1 MVSDTASPRGV
12 MEFKQS
18 LAQRI
23 IIAFALMSALVAG
36 CFAMGIVATVHLVE
50 EKLISAGLGGDLTR
64 LLLMDSVNDWNH
76 RPEPDQLFYFSGGP
90 GDFELPKDLRH
101 LEPGFHEV
109 FRGPLSYHAM
119 VEIVDGRHYVLLQDQ
134 SDFEERE
141 RVLFAVVLV
150 GFVLALAL
158 AIFLGWILARRVMAP
173 VVRLARQ
180 VRHRDQLLGL
190 APPLAPDYAADEVGE
205 LAVAFDATL
214 GRLRDALTRERMFT
228 SDVSHELRTPLM
240 VLASSCELLL
250 ENPALDQRARAQV
263 ERVARACE
271 EMRDLVQT
279 FLMLARTQRD
289 DLALYPQL
297 TLHGAAQQLI
307 SLWREP
313 IERKGL
319 TLDYLP
325 GEPSETAYNA
335 TFLYAVM
342 GNLLR
347 NALHYTETGF
357 IRLTLREGGFMVEDS
372 GVGIPE
378 EKREAMFQPFV
389 RGTEQRGEG
398 LGLGLSLVQRICE
411 NQGWSVSLDTM
422 EPNGCRFSVDMGLRL
437 GKDPMRL
444 PSTNVQPV

>member
-1 MVSDTASPRGV
+1 

-36 CFAMGIVATVHLVE
+36 SFALGIVATVHVVE
-50 EKLISAGLGGDLTR
+50 EKLISAGLGGDLNR
-64 LLLMDSVNDWNH
+64 LLLMDSVSDWSH
-76 RPEPDQLFYFSGGP
+76 RPEPDQLFYFSNGR

-101 LEPGFHEV
+101 LDPGFHEV
-109 FRGPLSYHAM
+109 FRDELSYHAM
-119 VEIVDGRHYVLLQDQ
+119 VEIVDGRRYVLLQDQ

-141 RVLFAVVLV
+141 RVLFAVALV

-158 AIFLGWILARRVMAP
+158 AVFLGWILARRVMAP

-214 GRLRDALTRERMFT
+214 GRLRQALTRERLFT

-263 ERVARACE
+263 ERIARACE

-279 FLMLARTQRD
+279 FLMLARTQRED
-289 DLALYPQL
+289 AGMAPKVSLDTVAE
-297 TLHGAAQQLI
+297 QLI

-313 IERKGL
+313 IESRGL
-319 TLDYLP
+319 TLLFES
-325 GEPSETAYNA
+325 GQPSTTCYNA
-335 TFLYAVM
+335 TFLHAVM

-347 NALHYTETGF
+347 NALHYTDQGF
-357 IRLTLREGGFMVEDS
+357 IRLTLEAEGFVVEDS

-389 RGTEQRGEG
+389 RGNEQRGEG

-411 NQGWSVSLDTM
+411 NQGWSVSLSNM
-422 EPNGCRFSVDMGLRL
+422 EPNGCRFRVDL
-437 GKDPMRL
+437 
-444 PSTNVQPV
+444 NVAPR

>member
-1 MVSDTASPRGV
+1 

-18 LAQRI
+18 LSQRI

-36 CFAMGIVATVHLVE
+36 AFAMGIVATVHLVE
-50 EKLISAGLGGDLTR
+50 EKLISAGLGGDLQR
-64 LLLMDSVNDWNH
+64 LLLMDNVSDWSH

-101 LEPGFHEV
+101 LDAGFHEV
-109 FRGPLSYHAM
+109 FREQLSYHAM
-119 VEIVDGRHYVLLQDQ
+119 VEIVDGRRYVLLQDQ

-150 GFVLALAL
+150 GFVLSLAL
-158 AIFLGWILARRVMAP
+158 AVFLGWVLARKVMAP

-214 GRLRDALTRERMFT
+214 GRLRQALTRERLFT

-250 ENPALDQRARAQV
+250 ENPGLDQRGRAQV
-263 ERVARACE
+263 ERIARASE
-271 EMRDLVQT
+271 EMRELVQT
-279 FLMLARTQRD
+279 FLMLARAQRED
-289 DLALYPQL
+289 AGSAPQQNLAQVADGLL
-297 TLHGAAQQLI
+297 SI
-307 SLWREP
+307 WREP
-313 IERKGL
+313 IESKGL
-319 TLDYLP
+319 QLLFEP
-325 GEPSETAYNA
+325 GNPPDTCFNA
-335 TFLYAVM
+335 TLLGAVM

-347 NALHYTETGF
+347 NACHYTEHGF
-357 IRLTLREGGFMVEDS
+357 IRLTLIDHGFIVEDS

-389 RGTEQRGEG
+389 RGNEKRGEG

-411 NQGWSVSLDTM
+411 NQGWEVRLSTV
-422 EPNGCRFSVDMGLRL
+422 EPNGCRFEVTLGLR
-437 GKDPMRL
+437 
-444 PSTNVQPV
+444 

>member
-1 MVSDTASPRGV
+1 

-36 CFAMGIVATVHLVE
+36 AFAMGIVATVHLVE
-50 EKLISAGLGGDLTR
+50 EKLISAGLGGDLQR
-64 LLLMDSVNDWNH
+64 LLLMDNMSEWSH

-90 GDFELPKDLRH
+90 GDFELPRDLRH
-101 LEPGFHEV
+101 LGAGFHEV
-109 FRGPLSYHAM
+109 FREQLSYHAM

-150 GFVLALAL
+150 GFVLSLAL
-158 AIFLGWILARRVMAP
+158 AVFLGWVLARKVMAP

-214 GRLRDALTRERMFT
+214 VRLRKALNRERLFT

-250 ENPALDQRARAQV
+250 ENPGIDQRGRAQV
-263 ERVARACE
+263 ERIARACE
-271 EMRDLVQT
+271 EMRELVQT
-279 FLMLARTQRD
+279 FLMLARAQHEAAGMSPQVTLQQVTE
-289 DLALYPQL
+289 DLL
-297 TLHGAAQQLI
+297 G
-307 SLWREP
+307 LWREP
-313 IERKGL
+313 IEAKGL
-319 TLDYLP
+319 QLILEPGQPLP
-325 GEPSETAYNA
+325 MRYNA
-335 TFLYAVM
+335 TLLHAVM

-347 NALHYTETGF
+347 NALHYTDSGF
-357 IRLTLREGGFMVEDS
+357 IRLTLLPTGFLVEDS

-378 EKREAMFQPFV
+378 EKREAMFEPFV
-389 RGTEQRGEG
+389 RGSENRGEG

-411 NQGWSVSLDTM
+411 NQGWSVSLTTR
-422 EPNGCRFSVDMGLRL
+422 EPTGCRFQVELSPISV
-437 GKDPMRL
+437 
-444 PSTNVQPV
+444 

>member
-1 MVSDTASPRGV
+1 
-12 MEFKQS
+12 MEFRQS
-18 LAQRI
+18 LSQRI

-36 CFAMGIVATVHLVE
+36 AFAMGIVATVHLVE
-50 EKLISAGLGGDLTR
+50 EKLISAGLGGDLQR
-64 LLLMDSVNDWNH
+64 LLLMDNVSDWSH

-101 LEPGFHEV
+101 LDSGFHEV
-109 FRGPLSYHAM
+109 FREQLSYHAM
-119 VEIVDGRHYVLLQDQ
+119 VEVVDGRRYVLLQDQ

-150 GFVLALAL
+150 GFVLSLAL
-158 AIFLGWILARRVMAP
+158 AVFLGWVLARKVMAP

-190 APPLAPDYAADEVGE
+190 APPLAPDYAKDEVGE

-214 GRLRDALTRERMFT
+214 GRLRQALTRERLFT

-250 ENPALDQRARAQV
+250 ENPAIDQRGRSQV
-263 ERVARACE
+263 ERIARASE
-271 EMRDLVQT
+271 EMRELVQT
-279 FLMLARTQRD
+279 FLMLARAQREDVGMSPQQNITQVAD
-289 DLALYPQL
+289 
-297 TLHGAAQQLI
+297 
-307 SLWREP
+307 SLLCVWREP
-313 IERKGL
+313 IESKGL
-319 TLDYLP
+319 QLQFEP
-325 GEPSETAYNA
+325 GNPPQTSYNA
-335 TFLYAVM
+335 TLLTAVM

-347 NALHYTETGF
+347 NACHYTEQGF
-357 IRLTLREGGFMVEDS
+357 IRLTLTAQGFVVEDS

-389 RGTEQRGEG
+389 RGKENRGEG

-411 NQGWSVSLDTM
+411 NEGWAVRLSTM
-422 EPNGCRFSVDMGLRL
+422 EPNGCRFEVDL
-437 GKDPMRL
+437 GVSDPR
-444 PSTNVQPV
+444 

>member
-1 MVSDTASPRGV
+1 

-18 LAQRI
+18 LSQRI

-36 CFAMGIVATVHLVE
+36 AFAMGIVATVHLVE
-50 EKLISAGLGGDLTR
+50 EKLISAGLGGDLQR
-64 LLLMDSVNDWNH
+64 LLLMDNVSDWSH

-101 LEPGFHEV
+101 LDAGFHEV
-109 FRGPLSYHAM
+109 FREQLSYHAM
-119 VEIVDGRHYVLLQDQ
+119 VEIVDGRRYVLLQDQ

-150 GFVLALAL
+150 GFVLSLAL
-158 AIFLGWILARRVMAP
+158 AVFLGWVLARKVMAP

-214 GRLRDALTRERMFT
+214 GRLRQALTRERLFT

-250 ENPALDQRARAQV
+250 ENPGLDQRGRAQV
-263 ERVARACE
+263 ERIARASE
-271 EMRDLVQT
+271 EMRELVQT
-279 FLMLARTQRD
+279 FLMLARAQRED
-289 DLALYPQL
+289 AGSAPQQNLAQVADGLL
-297 TLHGAAQQLI
+297 SI
-307 SLWREP
+307 WREP
-313 IERKGL
+313 IESKGL
-319 TLDYLP
+319 QLLFEP
-325 GEPSETAYNA
+325 GNPSDTCFNA
-335 TFLYAVM
+335 TLLGAVM

-347 NALHYTETGF
+347 NACHYTEHGF
-357 IRLTLREGGFMVEDS
+357 IRLTLIDHGFIVEDS

-389 RGTEQRGEG
+389 RGNEKRGEG

-411 NQGWSVSLDTM
+411 NQGWEVRLSTV
-422 EPNGCRFSVDMGLRL
+422 EPNGCRFEVTLGLR
-437 GKDPMRL
+437 
-444 PSTNVQPV
+444 

>member
-1 MVSDTASPRGV
+1 
-12 MEFKQS
+12 MEFRQS

-36 CFAMGIVATVHLVE
+36 SFALGIVATVHVVE
-50 EKLISAGLGGDLTR
+50 EKLISAGLGGDLNR
-64 LLLMDSVNDWNH
+64 LLLMDSVSDWSH
-76 RPEPDQLFYFSGGP
+76 RPEPDQLFYFSNGR

-101 LEPGFHEV
+101 LDPGFHEV
-109 FRGPLSYHAM
+109 FRNDLSYHAM
-119 VEIVDGRHYVLLQDQ
+119 VEIVDGRRYVLLQDQ

-141 RVLFAVVLV
+141 RVLFAVALV

-158 AIFLGWILARRVMAP
+158 AVFLGWILARKVMAP

-214 GRLRDALTRERMFT
+214 GRLRQALTRERLFT

-263 ERVARACE
+263 ERIARACE

-279 FLMLARTQRD
+279 FLMLARTQRED
-289 DLALYPQL
+289 AGMAPKVSLDAV
-297 TLHGAAQQLI
+297 ADQLI

-313 IERKGL
+313 IESKGL
-319 TLDYLP
+319 TLLFEP
-325 GEPSETAYNA
+325 GQPSTTCYNA
-335 TFLYAVM
+335 TFLHAVM

-347 NALHYTETGF
+347 NALHYTDQGF
-357 IRLTLREGGFMVEDS
+357 IRLTLEAEGFVVEDS

-389 RGTEQRGEG
+389 RGNEQRGEG

-411 NQGWSVSLDTM
+411 NQGWSVSLSNM
-422 EPNGCRFSVDMGLRL
+422 EPNGCRFRVDLKMAPR
-437 GKDPMRL
+437 
-444 PSTNVQPV
+444 

>member
-1 MVSDTASPRGV
+1 

-36 CFAMGIVATVHLVE
+36 AFAMGIVATVHLVE
-50 EKLISAGLGGDLTR
+50 EKLISAGLGGDLQR
-64 LLLMDSVNDWNH
+64 LLLMDNMSEWSH
-76 RPEPDQLFYFSGGP
+76 RPEPDQLFYFTGGP
-90 GDFELPKDLRH
+90 GDFDLPKDLRH
-101 LEPGFHEV
+101 LDAGFHEV
-109 FRGPLSYHAM
+109 FREQLSYHAM

-150 GFVLALAL
+150 GFVLSLAL
-158 AIFLGWILARRVMAP
+158 AVFLGWVLARKVMAP

-214 GRLRDALTRERMFT
+214 GRLRQALNRERLFT

-240 VLASSCELLL
+240 VLATSCELLL
-250 ENPALDQRARAQV
+250 ENPALDHRGRAQV
-263 ERVARACE
+263 ERIARACE
-271 EMRDLVQT
+271 EMRELVQT
-279 FLMLARTQRD
+279 FLMLARAQREAAGMAPQMTLRQVAE
-289 DLALYPQL
+289 DLL
-297 TLHGAAQQLI
+297 G
-307 SLWREP
+307 LWREP
-313 IERKGL
+313 IEAKGL
-319 TLDYLP
+319 ELIHEPGNPLDTP
-325 GEPSETAYNA
+325 YNA
-335 TFLYAVM
+335 TLLHAVM

-347 NALHYTETGF
+347 NALHYTDRGF
-357 IRLTLREGGFMVEDS
+357 IRLTLLPTGFLVEDS

-378 EKREAMFQPFV
+378 EKREAMFEPFV
-389 RGTEQRGEG
+389 RGNEQRGEG

-411 NQGWSVSLDTM
+411 NQGWTVSLSHM
-422 EPNGCRFSVDMGLRL
+422 EPNGCRFHVELTLSN
-437 GKDPMRL
+437 P
-444 PSTNVQPV
+444 

>member
-1 MVSDTASPRGV
+1 

-64 LLLMDSVNDWNH
+64 LLLMDSVNDWSH

-119 VEIVDGRHYVLLQDQ
+119 VEVVDGRHYVLLQDQ

-289 DLALYPQL
+289 DLALNPQL
-297 TLHGAAQQLI
+297 TLQGAAQQLI

-319 TLDYLP
+319 TLEYLP
-325 GEPSETAYNA
+325 GQPSEAAYNA

-422 EPNGCRFSVDMGLRL
+422 EPNGCRFSVDMGSRPA
-437 GKDPMRL
+437 KDPVRL

>member
-1 MVSDTASPRGV
+1 

-18 LAQRI
+18 LSQRI

-36 CFAMGIVATVHLVE
+36 AFALGIVATVHLVE
-50 EKLISAGLGGDLTR
+50 EKLISAGLGGDLQR
-64 LLLMDSVNDWNH
+64 LLLMDNVADWSH
-76 RPEPDQLFYFSGGP
+76 RPEPDQLFYFSGGR

-101 LEPGFHEV
+101 LAPGFHEV
-109 FRGPLSYHAM
+109 FREQLSYHAM
-119 VEIVDGRHYVLLQDQ
+119 VEVVDGRRYVLLQDQ

-150 GFVLALAL
+150 GFVLSLAL
-158 AIFLGWILARRVMAP
+158 AVFLGWVLARRVMAP

-214 GRLRDALTRERMFT
+214 GRLRQALNRERLFT

-250 ENPALDQRARAQV
+250 ENPAIDQRGRAQV
-263 ERVARACE
+263 ERIARACG
-271 EMRDLVQT
+271 EMRELVQT
-279 FLMLARTQRD
+279 FLMLARAQRED
-289 DLALYPQL
+289 ASMSPRATLSQVAEDLM
-297 TLHGAAQQLI
+297 G
-307 SLWREP
+307 LWGEP
-313 IERKGL
+313 IRQKGL
-319 TLDYLP
+319 ELIFDPGQPLD
-325 GEPSETAYNA
+325 TRYNA
-335 TFLYAVM
+335 TFLHAVM

-347 NALHYTETGF
+347 NALHYTEHGF
-357 IRLTLREGGFMVEDS
+357 IRLSLEPSGFVVEDS

-378 EKREAMFQPFV
+378 EKREAMFEPFV
-389 RGTEQRGEG
+389 RGNEQRGEG

-411 NQGWSVSLDTM
+411 DQGWNVTLSTM
-422 EPNGCRFSVDMGLRL
+422 EPNGCRFHVELNRHSA
-437 GKDPMRL
+437 
-444 PSTNVQPV
+444 

>member
-1 MVSDTASPRGV
+1 
-12 MEFKQS
+12 
-18 LAQRI
+18 
-23 IIAFALMSALVAG
+23 
-36 CFAMGIVATVHLVE
+36 
-50 EKLISAGLGGDLTR
+50 
-64 LLLMDSVNDWNH
+64 MDSVEDWSH

-90 GDFELPKDLRH
+90 GDFDLPKDLRH

-119 VEIVDGRHYVLLQDQ
+119 VEVVDGRHYVLLQDQ

-141 RVLFAVVLV
+141 RVLFAVVLI

-158 AIFLGWILARRVMAP
+158 AVFLGWVLARRVMAP

-263 ERVARACE
+263 ERVGRACE

-289 DLALYPQL
+289 DAGMNPQL
-297 TLHGAAQQLI
+297 SLQAAAQQLLT
-307 SLWREP
+307 LWREP
-313 IERKGL
+313 IEAKGL
-319 TLDYLP
+319 LLEYHPDNASQT
-325 GEPSETAYNA
+325 TYNA

-347 NALHYTETGF
+347 NALHYTDRGF
-357 IRLTLREGGFMVEDS
+357 IRLTLLPQGFTVEDS

-389 RGTEQRGEG
+389 RGNEQRGEG

-411 NQGWSVSLDTM
+411 NQGWTVTLDTM
-422 EPNGCRFSVDMGLRL
+422 EPNGCRFTVELRKVA
-437 GKDPMRL
+437 G
-444 PSTNVQPV
+444 

>member
-1 MVSDTASPRGV
+1 

-36 CFAMGIVATVHLVE
+36 AFAMGIVATVHLVE
-50 EKLISAGLGGDLTR
+50 EKLISAGLGGDLQR
-64 LLLMDSVNDWNH
+64 LLLMDNVSDWSH
-76 RPEPDQLFYFSGGP
+76 RPEPDQLFYFSGGR

-101 LEPGFHEV
+101 LDTGFHEV
-109 FRGPLSYHAM
+109 FRENLSYHAM
-119 VEIVDGRHYVLLQDQ
+119 VEIVDGRRYVLLQDQ

-150 GFVLALAL
+150 GFVLSLAL
-158 AIFLGWILARRVMAP
+158 AVFLGWVLARKVMAP

-214 GRLRDALTRERMFT
+214 GRLRQALTRERLFT

-250 ENPALDQRARAQV
+250 DNPGLDQRSRAQV
-263 ERVARACE
+263 ERIARACE
-271 EMRDLVQT
+271 EMRELVQT
-279 FLMLARTQRD
+279 FLMLARAQRED
-289 DLALYPQL
+289 ASMSPQQSVNQVAVGL
-297 TLHGAAQQLI
+297 LN
-307 SLWREP
+307 LWREP
-313 IERKGL
+313 IEAKGL
-319 TLDYLP
+319 RLIFEP
-325 GEPSETAYNA
+325 GDRQNTCYNA
-335 TFLYAVM
+335 TLLHAVM

-347 NALHYTETGF
+347 NALHYTEHGF
-357 IRLTLREGGFMVEDS
+357 IRLTLTANGFMVEDS

-378 EKREAMFQPFV
+378 EKREAMFEPFV
-389 RGTEQRGEG
+389 RGTEKRGEG

-411 NQGWSVSLDTM
+411 NQGWSVSLTTM
-422 EPNGCRFSVDMGLRL
+422 EPSGCRFEVQLHASV
-437 GKDPMRL
+437 
-444 PSTNVQPV
+444 SS

>member
-1 MVSDTASPRGV
+1 

-36 CFAMGIVATVHLVE
+36 AFAVGIVATVHLVE
-50 EKLISAGLGGDLTR
+50 ERLISAGLGGDLQR
-64 LLLMDSVNDWNH
+64 LLLMDNGADWSH
-76 RPEPDQLFYFSGGP
+76 RPEPDQLFYYDGGP
-90 GDFELPKDLRH
+90 GEFELAPDVKH
-101 LEPGFHEV
+101 LPVGFHEV
-109 FRGPLSYHAM
+109 FRDKLSYHAM
-119 VEIVDGRHYVLLQDQ
+119 IQVVDGRRYALLQDQ

-150 GFVLALAL
+150 GFVLSLAL
-158 AIFLGWILARRVMAP
+158 AVFLGWVLARRVMAP

-214 GRLRDALTRERMFT
+214 GRLRQALTRERLFT

-250 ENPALDQRARAQV
+250 ENPALDQRGRKQV
-263 ERVARACE
+263 ERISRASE
-271 EMRDLVQT
+271 EMRELVQT
-279 FLMLARTQRD
+279 FLMLARTQRED
-289 DLALYPQL
+289 SGMSPRL
-297 TLHGAAQQLI
+297 TLGQVAEDLVG
-307 SLWREP
+307 LWRAP
-313 IERKGL
+313 IEAKGL
-319 TLDYLP
+319 TLIFEP
-325 GEPSETAYNA
+325 GQTADTPYNA
-335 TFLYAVM
+335 TFLTAVM

-347 NALHYTETGF
+347 NALHYTDQGF
-357 IRLTLREGGFMVEDS
+357 IRLTLSPTGFVVEDS

-378 EKREAMFQPFV
+378 EKREAMFEPFV
-389 RGTEQRGEG
+389 RGNEKRGEG

-411 NQGWSVSLDTM
+411 NQGWTVSLSTM
-422 EPNGCRFSVDMGLRL
+422 EPNGCHFEVELHPR
-437 GKDPMRL
+437 
-444 PSTNVQPV
+444 N

>member
-1 MVSDTASPRGV
+1 

-36 CFAMGIVATVHLVE
+36 AFAMGIVATVHLVE
-50 EKLISAGLGGDLTR
+50 EKLISAGLGGDLQR
-64 LLLMDSVNDWNH
+64 LLLMDNMSEWSH

-101 LEPGFHEV
+101 LDAGFHEV
-109 FRGPLSYHAM
+109 FREQLSYHAM

-150 GFVLALAL
+150 GFVLSLAL
-158 AIFLGWILARRVMAP
+158 AVFLGWVLARKVMAP

-214 GRLRDALTRERMFT
+214 GRLRKALNRERLFT

-250 ENPALDQRARAQV
+250 ENPGIDQRGRAQV
-263 ERVARACE
+263 ERIARACE
-271 EMRDLVQT
+271 EMRELVQT
-279 FLMLARTQRD
+279 FLMLARAQHEAAGMSPQVTLQQVTE
-289 DLALYPQL
+289 DLL
-297 TLHGAAQQLI
+297 G
-307 SLWREP
+307 LWREP
-313 IERKGL
+313 IEAKGL
-319 TLDYLP
+319 QLILEPGQPLP
-325 GEPSETAYNA
+325 MRYNA
-335 TFLYAVM
+335 TLLHAVM

-347 NALHYTETGF
+347 NALHYTDSGF
-357 IRLTLREGGFMVEDS
+357 IRLTLLPTGFLVEDS

-378 EKREAMFQPFV
+378 EKREAMFEPFV
-389 RGTEQRGEG
+389 RGSENRGEG

-411 NQGWSVSLDTM
+411 NQGWSVSLTTR
-422 EPNGCRFSVDMGLRL
+422 EPTGCRFQVELSPISV
-437 GKDPMRL
+437 
-444 PSTNVQPV
+444 

>member
-1 MVSDTASPRGV
+1 

-36 CFAMGIVATVHLVE
+36 SFAMGIVATVHLVE
-50 EKLISAGLGGDLTR
+50 EKLISAGLGGDLNR
-64 LLLMDSVNDWNH
+64 LLLMDSVSDWSH

-90 GDFELPKDLRH
+90 GDFDLPKDLKH
-101 LEPGFHEV
+101 LESGFHEV

-119 VEIVDGRHYVLLQDQ
+119 VEVVDGRRYVLLQDQ

-150 GFVLALAL
+150 GFVLALGL
-158 AIFLGWILARRVMAP
+158 AVFLGWVLARRVMAP

-214 GRLRDALTRERMFT
+214 GRLRQALTRERMFT

-250 ENPALDQRARAQV
+250 ENPALDSRARSQV
-263 ERVARACE
+263 ERIARACE

-279 FLMLARTQRD
+279 FLMLARTQRED
-289 DLALYPQL
+289 ATMTPKVTLQSVADELIALWRGPIESKGLQL
-297 TLHGAAQQLI
+297 TVCSVMSDQSSGI
-307 SLWREP
+307 S
-313 IERKGL
+313 
-319 TLDYLP
+319 
-325 GEPSETAYNA
+325 YNA
-335 TFLYAVM
+335 TFLHAVM

-347 NALHYTETGF
+347 NALHYTDHGF
-357 IRLTLREGGFMVEDS
+357 ITLTLQSDGFLVEDS

-378 EKREAMFQPFV
+378 EKREAMFEPFV
-389 RGTEQRGEG
+389 RGNEQRGEG

-411 NQGWSVSLDTM
+411 NQGWSVSLSPM
-422 EPNGCRFSVDMGLRL
+422 EPHGCRFSVKL
-437 GKDPMRL
+437 GA
-444 PSTNVQPV
+444 V

>member
-1 MVSDTASPRGV
+1 

-36 CFAMGIVATVHLVE
+36 AFAMGIVATVHLVE
-50 EKLISAGLGGDLTR
+50 EKLISAGLGGDLQR
-64 LLLMDSVNDWNH
+64 LLLMDNMSEWSH

-101 LEPGFHEV
+101 LDAGFHEV
-109 FRGPLSYHAM
+109 FREQLSYHAM

-150 GFVLALAL
+150 GFVLSLAL
-158 AIFLGWILARRVMAP
+158 AVFLGWVLARKVMAP

-214 GRLRDALTRERMFT
+214 GRLRKALNRERLFT

-250 ENPALDQRARAQV
+250 ENPGIDQRGRAQV
-263 ERVARACE
+263 ERIARACE
-271 EMRDLVQT
+271 EMRELVQT
-279 FLMLARTQRD
+279 FLMLARAQHEAAGMSPQVTLQQVAE
-289 DLALYPQL
+289 DLL
-297 TLHGAAQQLI
+297 G
-307 SLWREP
+307 LWREP
-313 IERKGL
+313 IEAKGL
-319 TLDYLP
+319 QLIHEPGQPLP
-325 GEPSETAYNA
+325 MRYNA
-335 TFLYAVM
+335 TLLHAVM

-347 NALHYTETGF
+347 NALHYTDSGF
-357 IRLTLREGGFMVEDS
+357 IRLTLLPTGFLVEDS

-378 EKREAMFQPFV
+378 EKREAMFEPFV
-389 RGTEQRGEG
+389 RGSENRGEG

-411 NQGWSVSLDTM
+411 NQGWSVSLTTR
-422 EPNGCRFSVDMGLRL
+422 EPTGCRFQVELSPISV
-437 GKDPMRL
+437 
-444 PSTNVQPV
+444 

>member
-1 MVSDTASPRGV
+1 

-36 CFAMGIVATVHLVE
+36 SFALGIVATVHVVE
-50 EKLISAGLGGDLTR
+50 EKLISAGLGSDLNR
-64 LLLMDSVNDWNH
+64 LLLMDSISDWSH
-76 RPEPDQLFYFSGGP
+76 RPEPGELFYFSDGRGE
-90 GDFELPKDLRH
+90 FELPKDLRH

-109 FRGPLSYHAM
+109 FRDDLSYHVM
-119 VEIVDGRHYVLLQDQ
+119 VVVVDGRRYALLKDQ

-150 GFVLALAL
+150 GFVLALGL
-158 AIFLGWILARRVMAP
+158 AVFLGWILARKVMAP

-190 APPLAPDYAADEVGE
+190 APLLAPDYAADEVGE
-205 LAVAFDATL
+205 LAVAFDTTL
-214 GRLRDALTRERMFT
+214 GRLRQALTRERLFT

-263 ERVARACE
+263 QRIARACE

-279 FLMLARTQRD
+279 FLMLARTQRED
-289 DLALYPQL
+289 SDMAPKLSLA
-297 TLHGAAQQLI
+297 TAADQLI
-307 SLWREP
+307 TLWREP
-313 IERKGL
+313 IEAKGL
-319 TLDYLP
+319 TLLFEP
-325 GEPSETAYNA
+325 GQPSDTGYNA
-335 TFLYAVM
+335 TFLHAVM

-347 NALHYTETGF
+347 NALHYTDSGF
-357 IRLTLREGGFMVEDS
+357 IRLTLETEGFVVEDS

-378 EKREAMFQPFV
+378 EKRQAMFQPFV
-389 RGTEQRGEG
+389 RGNEQRGEG

-411 NQGWSVSLDTM
+411 NQGWSVSLTTM
-422 EPNGCRFSVDMGLRL
+422 EPNGCRFHVDLNIKPR
-437 GKDPMRL
+437 
-444 PSTNVQPV
+444 

>member
-1 MVSDTASPRGV
+1 

-36 CFAMGIVATVHLVE
+36 AFAMGIVATVHLVE
-50 EKLISAGLGGDLTR
+50 EKLISAGLGGDLQR
-64 LLLMDSVNDWNH
+64 LLLMDNVSDWSH

-101 LEPGFHEV
+101 LDSGFHEV
-109 FRGPLSYHAM
+109 FREQLSYHAM
-119 VEIVDGRHYVLLQDQ
+119 VEIVDGRRYVLLQDQ

-150 GFVLALAL
+150 GFVLSLAL
-158 AIFLGWILARRVMAP
+158 AVFLGWVLARKVMAP

-214 GRLRDALTRERMFT
+214 GRLRQALTRERLFT

-250 ENPALDQRARAQV
+250 ENPHIDQRGRAQV
-263 ERVARACE
+263 ERIARASE
-271 EMRDLVQT
+271 EMRELVQT
-279 FLMLARTQRD
+279 FLMLARAKREDAGVSPRQN
-289 DLALYPQL
+289 LAQVADSLL
-297 TLHGAAQQLI
+297 C
-307 SLWREP
+307 LWREP
-313 IERKGL
+313 IETKGL
-319 TLDYLP
+319 TLIFEP
-325 GEPSETAYNA
+325 GNPPDTPYNA
-335 TFLYAVM
+335 TLLNAVM

-347 NALHYTETGF
+347 NALHYTEQGF
-357 IRLTLREGGFMVEDS
+357 IRLTLNGNGFVVEDS

-389 RGTEQRGEG
+389 RGTEKRGEG

-411 NQGWSVSLDTM
+411 NQGWSVNLSTM
-422 EPNGCRFSVDMGLRL
+422 EPNGCRFEVDL
-437 GKDPMRL
+437 GR
-444 PSTNVQPV
+444 S

>member
-1 MVSDTASPRGV
+1 

-36 CFAMGIVATVHLVE
+36 AFAMGIVATVHLVE
-50 EKLISAGLGGDLTR
+50 EKLISAGLGGDLQR
-64 LLLMDSVNDWNH
+64 LLLMDSVSDWNH

-101 LEPGFHEV
+101 LERGFHEV
-109 FRGPLSYHAM
+109 FREQLSYHAM

-150 GFVLALAL
+150 GFVLSLAL
-158 AIFLGWILARRVMAP
+158 AVFLGWVLARRVMAP

-214 GRLRDALTRERMFT
+214 GRLRQALTRERLFT

-240 VLASSCELLL
+240 VLATSCELLL
-250 ENPALDQRARAQV
+250 ENTALDQRGRTQV
-263 ERVARACE
+263 ERINRASE
-271 EMRDLVQT
+271 EMRELVQT
-279 FLMLARTQRD
+279 FLMLARAQRED
-289 DLALYPQL
+289 NGMSPRLALSSVAENL
-297 TLHGAAQQLI
+297 LGV
-307 SLWREP
+307 WRGP
-313 IERKGL
+313 IESKGL
-319 TLDYLP
+319 TLIFEP
-325 GEPSETAYNA
+325 GQTADTLYNA
-335 TFLYAVM
+335 TFLTAVM

-347 NALHYTETGF
+347 NALHYTDQGF
-357 IRLTLREGGFMVEDS
+357 IRLSLTATGFVVEDS

-378 EKREAMFQPFV
+378 EKREAMFEPFV
-389 RGTEQRGEG
+389 RGNEKRGEG

-411 NQGWSVSLDTM
+411 NQGWTVSLSTM
-422 EPNGCRFSVDMGLRL
+422 EPSGCHFEVELN
-437 GKDPMRL
+437 P
-444 PSTNVQPV
+444 TV

>member
-1 MVSDTASPRGV
+1 

-36 CFAMGIVATVHLVE
+36 AFAMGIVATVHLVE
-50 EKLISAGLGGDLTR
+50 EKLISAGLGGDLQR
-64 LLLMDSVNDWNH
+64 LLLMDSVSDWSH

-101 LEPGFHEV
+101 LDSGFHEV
-109 FRGPLSYHAM
+109 FREQLSYHAM
-119 VEIVDGRHYVLLQDQ
+119 VEVVDGRRYVLMQDQ

-150 GFVLALAL
+150 GFVLSLAL
-158 AIFLGWILARRVMAP
+158 AVFLGWVLARKVMAP

-214 GRLRDALTRERMFT
+214 GRLRQALTRERLFT

-250 ENPALDQRARAQV
+250 ENPGIDQRGRAQV
-263 ERVARACE
+263 ERIARACA
-271 EMRDLVQT
+271 EMRELVQT
-279 FLMLARTQRD
+279 FLMLARAQHED
-289 DLALYPQL
+289 ASMAPQQ
-297 TLHGAAQQLI
+297 TLSQVADGLLSQ
-307 SLWREP
+307 WREP
-313 IERKGL
+313 IETKGL
-319 TLDYLP
+319 TLNF
-325 GEPSETAYNA
+325 EPDNPPDTRYNA
-335 TFLYAVM
+335 TLLHAVM

-347 NALHYTETGF
+347 NALHYTEHGYILLALTNTGF
-357 IRLTLREGGFMVEDS
+357 VVEDS

-378 EKREAMFQPFV
+378 EKREAMFEPFV
-389 RGTEQRGEG
+389 RGNEKRGEG

-411 NQGWSVSLDTM
+411 NQGWSVSLTNM
-422 EPNGCRFSVDMGLRL
+422 EPNGCRFQVDLNSSGI
-437 GKDPMRL
+437 
-444 PSTNVQPV
+444 

>member
-1 MVSDTASPRGV
+1 

-18 LAQRI
+18 LSQRI

-36 CFAMGIVATVHLVE
+36 AFAMGIVFTVHLVE
-50 EKLISAGLGGDLTR
+50 EKLISAGLGGDLQR
-64 LLLMDSVNDWNH
+64 LLLMDNVSDWSH
-76 RPEPDQLFYFSGGP
+76 RPEPDQLFYFSGGR

-101 LEPGFHEV
+101 LDTGFHEV
-109 FRGPLSYHAM
+109 FRENLSYHAM
-119 VEIVDGRHYVLLQDQ
+119 VEIIDGRRYVLLQDQ

-150 GFVLALAL
+150 GFVLSLAL
-158 AIFLGWILARRVMAP
+158 AVFLGWVLARKVMAP

-214 GRLRDALTRERMFT
+214 GRLRQALTRERLFT

-250 ENPALDQRARAQV
+250 VNPGLDQRGRAQV
-263 ERVARACE
+263 ERIARACE
-271 EMRDLVQT
+271 EMRELVQT
-279 FLMLARTQRD
+279 FLMLARAQRED
-289 DLALYPQL
+289 ANMSPQQSVSQVADGL
-297 TLHGAAQQLI
+297 LN
-307 SLWREP
+307 LWRGP
-313 IERKGL
+313 IEAKGL
-319 TLDYLP
+319 RLIFEP
-325 GEPSETAYNA
+325 GNPQTTRFNA
-335 TFLYAVM
+335 TLLQAVM

-347 NALHYTETGF
+347 NALHYTERGF
-357 IRLTLREGGFMVEDS
+357 IRLTLTASGFLVEDS

-378 EKREAMFQPFV
+378 EKREAMFEPFV
-389 RGTEQRGEG
+389 RGTEKRGEG

-411 NQGWSVSLDTM
+411 NQGWSVSLTTM
-422 EPNGCRFSVDMGLRL
+422 EPNGCRFH
-437 GKDPMRL
+437 
-444 PSTNVQPV
+444 VQLHTSPGI

>member
-1 MVSDTASPRGV
+1 

-36 CFAMGIVATVHLVE
+36 AFAMGIVATVHLVE
-50 EKLISAGLGGDLTR
+50 EKLISAGLGGDLQR
-64 LLLMDSVNDWNH
+64 LLLMDSVSDWNH

-101 LEPGFHEV
+101 LERGFHEV
-109 FRGPLSYHAM
+109 FREQLSYHAM

-150 GFVLALAL
+150 GFVLSLAL
-158 AIFLGWILARRVMAP
+158 AVFLGWVLARRVMAP

-214 GRLRDALTRERMFT
+214 GRLRQALTRERLFT

-240 VLASSCELLL
+240 VLATSCELLL
-250 ENPALDQRARAQV
+250 ENPALDQRGRTQV
-263 ERVARACE
+263 ERINRASE
-271 EMRDLVQT
+271 EMRELVQT
-279 FLMLARTQRD
+279 FLMLARAQRED
-289 DLALYPQL
+289 SGSPRL
-297 TLHGAAQQLI
+297 TLGQVAENL
-307 SLWREP
+307 LGVWRGP
-313 IERKGL
+313 IESKGL
-319 TLDYLP
+319 TLIFEP
-325 GEPSETAYNA
+325 GQTAETLYNA
-335 TFLYAVM
+335 TFLTAVM

-347 NALHYTETGF
+347 NALHYTDQGF
-357 IRLTLREGGFMVEDS
+357 IRLSLTATGFVVEDS

-378 EKREAMFQPFV
+378 EKREAMFEPFV
-389 RGTEQRGEG
+389 RGNEKRGEG

-411 NQGWSVSLDTM
+411 NQGWTVSLSTM
-422 EPNGCRFSVDMGLRL
+422 EPNGCHFEVELNP
-437 GKDPMRL
+437 K
-444 PSTNVQPV
+444 V

>member
-1 MVSDTASPRGV
+1 
-12 MEFKQS
+12 MEFRQS

-36 CFAMGIVATVHLVE
+36 AFAMGIVATVHLVE
-50 EKLISAGLGGDLTR
+50 EKLISAGLGGDLQR
-64 LLLMDSVNDWNH
+64 LLLMDNMSEWSH

-101 LEPGFHEV
+101 LDAGFHEV
-109 FRGPLSYHAM
+109 FREQLSYHAM

-150 GFVLALAL
+150 GFVLSLAL
-158 AIFLGWILARRVMAP
+158 AVFLGWVLARKVMAP

-214 GRLRDALTRERMFT
+214 GRLRQALNRERLFT

-250 ENPALDQRARAQV
+250 ENPGIDQRGRAQV
-263 ERVARACE
+263 ERIARACE
-271 EMRDLVQT
+271 EMRELVQT
-279 FLMLARTQRD
+279 FLMLARAQHEAAGMSPQMTLQQVAE
-289 DLALYPQL
+289 DLL
-297 TLHGAAQQLI
+297 G
-307 SLWREP
+307 LWREP
-313 IERKGL
+313 IEAKGL
-319 TLDYLP
+319 QLIHEPGQPLP
-325 GEPSETAYNA
+325 MRYNA
-335 TFLYAVM
+335 TLLHAVM

-347 NALHYTETGF
+347 NAVHYTDSGF
-357 IRLTLREGGFMVEDS
+357 IRLTLLPNGFLVEDS

-378 EKREAMFQPFV
+378 EKREAMFEPFV
-389 RGTEQRGEG
+389 RGTENRGEG

-411 NQGWSVSLDTM
+411 NQGWSVSLTTR
-422 EPNGCRFSVDMGLRL
+422 EPSGCRFQVELCRMSD
-437 GKDPMRL
+437 
-444 PSTNVQPV
+444 